1 MMKNST
7 GLTEACIALR
17 LVATEGELMT
27 WHDAWMS
34 SDEYTSMS
42 DGDAGKLE
50 EMFQSASE
58 IFASNKRQT

>member
-1 MMKNST
+1 MTNPATVQS
-7 GLTEACIALR
+7 EACLALR
-17 LVATEGELMT
+17 LVVTENELMT

-58 IFASNKRQT
+58 IFASNKP